1 MKNKFLPVVIVSIAL
16 LVFDSCKEEA
26 HRLALYIPKDAS
38 SVFTVDIAAIKNKI
52 VSSGITIDSL
62 ANLFSEHNSKND
74 LKWNDIENSGIDLTR
89 TIYIFSKETNSIQQG
104 KTRSGG
110 LIAEVNDAQKL
121 ESFLKKQNAAA
132 VSSGGSYKYML
143 IDDNAVAG
151 WTDEVLIISTVNSTE
166 HMANDDTLSQQQLA
180 ALFAQKESGSLASF
194 NGFKDIMA
202 KPGDIHFYTNTS
214 AGLNAAV
221 IPGMSQLNTLLEDSY
236 SEGVIN
242 FEKGKI
248 VATGE
253 THYNKTIASM
263 VDKNPPKQIKIDMI
277 KKYPGTLTGFG
288 VISFDP
294 KLLIEILH
302 YLGFDAMAD
311 SFASSIGFTTNDVV
325 NAFSGDIA
333 IMFSSRADQATKE
346 FRPNISGFL
355 LNVGIGDRTAFD
367 KVFTGLLN
375 KELLTKK
382 GDTYQLG
389 LAGGHGFVIGTGNN
403 SLLVASSDEL
413 IKSYQSSSSNAATL
427 PEGIEK
433 QINNKSMALYI
444 DINKLMQNKPGKD
457 ISAGTYGTDTSYT
470 NNVAKAAQETF
481 KNFIASAYKDD
492 GKTFKSNFELNFVN
506 ANENSLAS
514 LTKFIAIAHKENEKR
529 KVYSKSFR
537 LDSPVIDSMQ
547 PENDS
552 DDDE

>member
-1 MKNKFLPVVIVSIAL
+1 MKNKFLPAVMVSL
-16 LVFDSCKEEA
+16 VWLVFASCKEET
-26 HRLALYIPKDAS
+26 HRLELYIPKDAS
-38 SVFTVDIAAIKNKI
+38 SVFTVDVAAIKNKI

-62 ANLFSEHNSKND
+62 ANLFSEHNNKND
-74 LKWNDIENSGIDLTR
+74 LKWNDIENSGIDLAQ

-110 LIAEVNDAQKL
+110 LVAEVSDAKKL
-121 ESFLKKQNAAA
+121 ESFLKKQSAAA
-132 VSSGGSYKYML
+132 VSSGTGYKYIL

-151 WTDEVLIISTVNSTE
+151 WTDDVLIISTVNSVE
-166 HMANDDTLSQQQLA
+166 HMANDDTLSQQQLT

-194 NGFKDIMA
+194 DGFNDIMA

-214 AGLNAAV
+214 AGLNAAA

-236 SEGVIN
+236 SEGVVN

-248 VATGE
+248 EATGE
-253 THYNKTIASM
+253 THYNKIIANM
-263 VDKNPPKQIKIDMI
+263 VDKNPPGQIKMDMI

-288 VISFDP
+288 VVSFNP

-302 YLGFDAMAD
+302 YLGFDVMAD
-311 SFASSIGFTTNDVV
+311 SFASSIGFTTNDVI

-333 IMFSSRADQATKE
+333 VMFSSRADQATKE

-355 LNVGIGDRTAFD
+355 LNLGIGDRAAFD

-382 GDTYQLG
+382 GGTYQLG

-403 SLLVASSDEL
+403 NLLIASSDGL
-413 IKSYQSSSSNAATL
+413 ISSYQSSSSNTATL
-427 PEGIEK
+427 PGGIEK

-444 DINKLMQNKPGKD
+444 DLNKLTQNKPGKD
-457 ISAGTYGTDTSYT
+457 TSNKTYQADASYT

-481 KNFIASAYKDD
+481 KNFIASAYKDN

-506 ANENSLAS
+506 ANENSLAN
-514 LTKFIAIAHKENEKR
+514 LTKFIVIAHEENEKH
-529 KVYSKSFR
+529 KVH
-537 LDSPVIDSMQ
+537 
-547 PENDS
+547 
-552 DDDE
+552 